1 MGNKKKK
8 PEDPKEHRELDRG
21 ACSVSILISF
31 RFGFMQEKHLIL
43 ITLCIFYSKKH
54 RPSYI
59 TRKKKKKKLRE
70 HTNKFRSFSLLLD
83 WRDKKTET
91 LNDNVVF
98 VPRDPRFQKNI
109 LEKSELY

>member
-1 MGNKKKK
+1 LVLCKKSISSSLLFVYFIVKNTNQATL
-8 PEDPKEHRELDRG
+8 PE
-21 ACSVSILISF
+21 
-31 RFGFMQEKHLIL
+31 
-43 ITLCIFYSKKH
+43 
-54 RPSYI
+54 
-59 TRKKKKKKLRE
+59 KKKKKQKTKLRE

-83 WRDKKTET
+83 WRDKKRET

>member
-1 MGNKKKK
+1 
-8 PEDPKEHRELDRG
+8 
-21 ACSVSILISF
+21 
-31 RFGFMQEKHLIL
+31 MQEKHLIL

-54 RPSYI
+54 KPSYI
-59 TRKKKKKKLRE
+59 TRKKKKKQKTKLRE

-83 WRDKKTET
+83 WRDKKRET